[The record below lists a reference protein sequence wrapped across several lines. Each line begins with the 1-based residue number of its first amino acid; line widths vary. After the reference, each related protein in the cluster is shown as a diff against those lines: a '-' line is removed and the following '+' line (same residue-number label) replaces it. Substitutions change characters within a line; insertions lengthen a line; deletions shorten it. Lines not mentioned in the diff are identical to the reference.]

1 MKFDLPELNAKI
13 VTVGVLKIDLT
24 FWSIIPFLWRKNAVR
39 RYSSPRETMSKGLA
53 TKDGTADFWRICE
66 VPKIHFGNGLT

>member
-13 VTVGVLKIDLT
+13 VTVGFLKIGLT
-24 FWSIIPFLWRKNAVR
+24 FWSNPLSMAKKCC
-39 RYSSPRETMSKGLA
+39 SPRETMSTGLA
-53 TKDGTADFWRICE
+53 TKDETADFWRICE